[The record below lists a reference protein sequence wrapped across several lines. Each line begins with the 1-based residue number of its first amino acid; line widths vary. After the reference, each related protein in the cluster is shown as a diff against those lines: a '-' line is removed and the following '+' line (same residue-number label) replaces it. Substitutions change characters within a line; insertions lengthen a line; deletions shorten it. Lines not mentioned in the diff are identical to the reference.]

1 MFEALKSL
9 SPKQRFLGFIIVVLI
24 SAVTSL
30 GTAYMSGSDC
40 TEVSDKYTK
49 SVENYNKSIENYNK
63 LVEITD
69 DTQQKYMKA
78 KEDIILIQEKLNEL
92 SDILGKKSMKTVEK
106 TKSSSVDDADVDGD
120 GTADKEDGCPTV
132 SGDKSNKGCPSVEE
146 ELNPVKTSSPWPTP
160 KKIII
165 KEKTIVTKTVAPE
178 GAKSMIDSLLQITK
192 KYDKKK

>member
-1 MFEALKSL
+1 MFDALRSL

-78 KEDIILIQEKLNEL
+78 KEDIIIIQEKLN
-92 SDILGKKSMKTVEK
+92 DILGMMGS
-106 TKSSSVDDADVDGD
+106 KSSTSKSSTSNSYENESYSNGD
-120 GTADKEDGCPTV
+120 GATK
-132 SGDKSNKGCPSVEE
+132 GDTLTIVG
-146 ELNPVKTSSPWPTP
+146 TSPWPTP

-165 KEKTIVTKTVAPE
+165 KEKTIITKTEAPKD
-178 GAKSMIDSLLQITK
+178 AKCMVDSLLQITK

>member
-9 SPKQRFLGFIIVVLI
+9 SHKQRFLGFVIVVLI

-49 SVENYNKSIENYNK
+49 SVENYNKLI
-63 LVEITD
+63 EITD
-69 DTQQKYMKA
+69 ETQKKYLDA
-78 KEDIILIQEKLNEL
+78 KKDIIIIQEKLNE
-92 SDILGKKSMKTVEK
+92 KSEIMSGQSNVLV
-106 TKSSSVDDADVDGD
+106 KSTARNYDDDLFSSTGD
-120 GTADKEDGCPTV
+120 ESGHGTGSAGIKNDTLTIVNTPK
-132 SGDKSNKGCPSVEE
+132 
-146 ELNPVKTSSPWPTP
+146 P

-165 KEKTIVTKTVAPE
+165 KKKTIVTNPKT
-178 GAKSMIDSLLQITK
+178 KIIIDSLLQITK

>member
-1 MFEALKSL
+1 MFDALRSL

-78 KEDIILIQEKLNEL
+78 KEDIIIIQEKLN
-92 SDILGKKSMKTVEK
+92 DILGMMGS
-106 TKSSSVDDADVDGD
+106 KSSTSKSSTSNSYENESYSNGD
-120 GTADKEDGCPTV
+120 GATK
-132 SGDKSNKGCPSVEE
+132 GDTLTLG
-146 ELNPVKTSSPWPTP
+146 TSPWPIP

-165 KEKTIVTKTVAPE
+165 KEKTIITKTEAPKN
-178 GAKSMIDSLLQITK
+178 AKSMIDSLLQITK

>member
-9 SPKQRFLGFIIVVLI
+9 SPKQRFLGFIIVVMI

-78 KEDIILIQEKLNEL
+78 KEDIILIQEKLN
-92 SDILGKKSMKTVEK
+92 DILGMMGSKSSTS
-106 TKSSSVDDADVDGD
+106 KSSSTSSSSYENEFDNSKKGNGGSGPKKVDTLTIV
-120 GTADKEDGCPTV
+120 GT
-132 SGDKSNKGCPSVEE
+132 
-146 ELNPVKTSSPWPTP
+146 SPWPTP

-165 KEKTIVTKTVAPE
+165 KEKTIITKTEAPKD
-178 GAKSMIDSLLQITK
+178 AKCMIDSLLQITK

>member
-9 SPKQRFLGFIIVVLI
+9 SPKQRFLGFIIIVLI

-49 SVENYNKSIENYNK
+49 SVENYNKLI
-63 LVEITD
+63 EITD
-69 DTQQKYMKA
+69 ETQQKYLDA
-78 KEDIILIQEKLNEL
+78 KKDIIIIQERLNQISEIMSSQSNTFTIKSSTKNSYDEDIFNP
-92 SDILGKKSMKTVEK
+92 KKGNGGNGTGSTG
-106 TKSSSVDDADVDGD
+106 TKSDTIVI
-120 GTADKEDGCPTV
+120 
-132 SGDKSNKGCPSVEE
+132 KS
-146 ELNPVKTSSPWPTP
+146 TSPWSTP

-165 KEKTIVTKTVAPE
+165 KEKTIVTKTIAPE